1 MYDYVKAVETIRLEA
16 KQLQESISYL
26 KSQNDGKVW
35 SGDQEAL
42 YGGEQGSASQ
52 SDRMSEIRDHSV
64 LDEEDDPRTILNY
77 FDERKL

>member
-1 MYDYVKAVETIRLEA
+1 MSDLSEELKQEMYDYVKAVETIRLEA

-42 YGGEQGSASQ
+42 YGGE
-52 SDRMSEIRDHSV
+52 
-64 LDEEDDPRTILNY
+64 
-77 FDERKL
+77 